1 MDAPLIKRYYDF
13 LKQKYDKADP
23 KEVLKRILVIEKI
36 EEELH
41 TQFKTKKEFE
51 AKMSKALKEFQYN
64 GNDLKKARKKD
75 DKTQSELAKD
85 LNVSKPFISSMEN
98 NKKSLTKDAIQY
110 IEDSLKRKRSIKSYY
125 AFTVKMPIGIAPKGS
140 KWV

>member
-1 MDAPLIKRYYDF
+1 MDTLLIKRYYDF
-13 LKQKYDKADP
+13 LNQKYDKSNP

-36 EEELH
+36 EEELRK
-41 TQFKTKKEFE
+41 QFKSKKKFE
-51 AKMSKALKEFQYN
+51 NKMNKVLQEFQYD
-64 GNDLKKARKKD
+64 GNDLKRARKKD
-75 DKTQSELAKD
+75 DKTQDELARD

-110 IEDSLKRKRSIKSYY
+110 IEDSVKRKRSIKSCY
-125 AFTVKMPIGIAPKGS
+125 AFTVKMPMGIVPKGS

>member
-1 MDAPLIKRYYDF
+1 MDALLIKKYYDF
-13 LKQKYDKADP
+13 LNQKYDRSNP
-23 KEVLKRILVIEKI
+23 KEVLIRIIVIEKI

-51 AKMSKALKEFQYN
+51 TKMNKVLKEFQYD
-64 GNDLKKARKKD
+64 GNDLKRARQKD
-75 DKTQSELAKD
+75 DKTQAELARD

-110 IEDSLKRKRSIKSYY
+110 IKDSVKRKRSIKSCY
-125 AFTVKMPIGIAPKGS
+125 AFTVKMPMGIVPKGS
-140 KWV
+140 KWI